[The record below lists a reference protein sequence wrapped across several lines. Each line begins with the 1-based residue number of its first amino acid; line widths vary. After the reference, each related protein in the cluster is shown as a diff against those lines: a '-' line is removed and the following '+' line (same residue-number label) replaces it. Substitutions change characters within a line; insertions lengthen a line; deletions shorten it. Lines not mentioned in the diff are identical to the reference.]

1 MDVFFTGTGILILGA
16 VVWVVCAIYAYRN
29 APKFHRRAWVWG
41 LLGLVLGPI
50 ALMIMY
56 VLPKGHQAGASG
68 DGHHD
73 PREDLYEV
81 PHKKR

>member
-1 MDVFFTGTGILILGA
+1 MDVFFTGTGIILLGA

>member
-1 MDVFFTGTGILILGA
+1 MEVFFTGTGILILGA

-29 APKFHRRAWVWG
+29 APKFHRRPWVWG

-68 DGHHD
+68 GRHD

>member
-1 MDVFFTGTGILILGA
+1 MEVFFTGTGIILLGA